1 MAKPTLQNKD
11 SGSQMKHRRHLH
23 CWLDWL
29 TLIFFHC
36 LHVYNPYTPHH
47 RHSSAII
54 VTQTNNTTQKK
65 ESFDS
70 TLSSRRP
77 GLSSV
82 LYYKRRVRWG
92 TELSG
97 AEWISSALRRCQ
109 EDEWALCF
117 YMVKALQAP
126 LAEVSPSPL
135 QATCHSPARAHFF
148 WRAVR
153 LQHVARVA
161 ISV

>member
-1 MAKPTLQNKD
+1 MHLKPKTEVLQQRMFKTYFLCLRSAPFSGQTLQNKD

-29 TLIFFHC
+29 ALIFFHC
-36 LHVYNPYTPHH
+36 LRVYNPYTPHH

-70 TLSSRRP
+70 TLSNRRP

-109 EDEWALCF
+109 EDE
-117 YMVKALQAP
+117 
-126 LAEVSPSPL
+126 
-135 QATCHSPARAHFF
+135 
-148 WRAVR
+148 
-153 LQHVARVA
+153 
-161 ISV
+161 